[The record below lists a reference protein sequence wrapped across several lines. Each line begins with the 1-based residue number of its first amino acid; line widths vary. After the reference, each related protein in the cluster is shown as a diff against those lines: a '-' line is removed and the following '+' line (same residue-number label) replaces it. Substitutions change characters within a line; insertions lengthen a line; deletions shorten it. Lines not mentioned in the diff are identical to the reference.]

1 MTGLAIDLTEMTSDA
16 DLLFAVN
23 PLHLDT
29 PSSSKTSLRETRWG
43 VAVASFRTQTIPY
56 SIWQSQFQGLTYD
69 GHQAAKRPLVIATSE
84 VPYRS
89 CSVAVFVSA
98 FICRTWR

>member
-29 PSSSKTSLRETRWG
+29 PSSSKTSLRETRLG

-56 SIWQSQFQGLTYD
+56 PIWQSQFQGLTYN
-69 GHQAAKRPLVIATSE
+69 GHQAAKRPPFVATSE
-84 VPYRS
+84 VHQRS
-89 CSVAVFVSA
+89 GSVVVFVPA
-98 FICRTWR
+98 LTCRTWR